1 TLDEIYEASQSITE
15 KANEDASIIWGA
27 VINDNMDDEISV
39 TVIATGFDSNNLGAQ
54 SAKTKEPETQAA
66 TAEEKKP
73 EKKAER
79 TSRVIDEDDD
89 FYNIMSIFNK

>member
-1 TLDEIYEASQSITE
+1 
-15 KANEDASIIWGA
+15 
-27 VINDNMDDEISV
+27 MDDEISV
-39 TVIATGFDSNNLGAQ
+39 TVIARGFDSNSI
-54 SAKTKEPETQAA
+54 SAKAAKAEEEASEQADP
-66 TAEEKKP
+66 AEEKKT